1 MDKVKGFCV
10 SFLKKLVEGCVGFIG
25 GNLERLK
32 GINFIII
39 IIILIRDFFIYYEVS
54 IGIRSG

>member
-10 SFLKKLVEGCVGFIG
+10 SLKKTLVEGCVGFIC

-32 GINFIII
+32 GIIFIFIF
-39 IIILIRDFFIYYEVS
+39 LKFRDCLIYYEVS